1 MALLR
6 RMGRAGYAEVLA
18 LQEQLLTERIAEAI
32 PDTVLLVEH
41 DPVYTVGRRKD
52 ATANLLAVGDTPV
65 THVSRGGDVTWHG
78 PGQVVAYPIVRL
90 HDQDLHAHL
99 RRLED
104 VMIEVCGRFG
114 LEAGRDAR
122 NTGAWVRGRKIG
134 SVGVACR
141 SWVTWHGLALNV
153 RPDMRYF
160 ARINPCGFSSEIMTC
175 MERELGV
182 DGAPSLEAVE
192 QAIAEI
198 FAAW

>member
-1 MALLR
+1 MALVKRL
-6 RMGRAGYAEVLA
+6 GHAGYDEVLA
-18 LQEQLLTERIAEAI
+18 LQERMLAERIAEQI

-41 DPVYTVGRRKD
+41 APVYTVGRRKD

-65 THVSRGGDVTWHG
+65 IHVSRGGDVTWHG

-104 VMIEVCGRFG
+104 VMIAVCARFG
-114 LEAGRDAR
+114 LEAARDAR
-122 NTGAWVRGRKIG
+122 NTGAWVSGRKIG

-153 RPDMRYF
+153 CPDMGYF
-160 ARINPCGFSSEIMTC
+160 ARINPCGFTSDIMTS
-175 MERELGV
+175 MAQELGE
-182 DGAPSLEAVE
+182 DTSITLEAVMD
-192 QAIAEI
+192 ATADI